1 MLPCLLRPLTHGILF
16 CKILAAVAAAI
27 PLKSHFLDKPFQCGL
42 LEDINK
48 AIKETART
56 ITRTKLSDKMNSTI
70 VLWKAGLPS
79 LNEAVSTRMASLI
92 WKERNQM
99 NPLGR
104 IFETSKSIM
113 KTRALKNEKLS
124 SYVPGYSKA
133 ASNNLAK
140 VWNQLDLKSAN
151 SLKAA
156 KKLAQKH
163 FKST

>member
-1 MLPCLLRPLTHGILF
+1 
-16 CKILAAVAAAI
+16 
-27 PLKSHFLDKPFQCGL
+27 
-42 LEDINK
+42 
-48 AIKETART
+48 
-56 ITRTKLSDKMNSTI
+56 
-70 VLWKAGLPS
+70 
-79 LNEAVSTRMASLI
+79 
-92 WKERNQM
+92 M

-124 SYVPGYSKA
+124 SYVPGYSEA

-151 SLKAA
+151 SLMAA